1 MQQKF
6 YPTPGQRVCSEHCD
20 GRNKTYENNIPTI
33 VPKIIEPNVFKE
45 KKVTK
50 KYKKQSIKRRLE
62 FFNVPENKRELP
74 EMKHEIKALKKS

>member
-20 GRNKTYENNIPTI
+20 GRKKTYENNIPTI

-45 KKVTK
+45 KKFRNNFWLVQKTINQK
-50 KYKKQSIKRRLE
+50 KIRV
-62 FFNVPENKRELP
+62 F
-74 EMKHEIKALKKS
+74 